1 MANELQRF
9 SIATK
14 GLNFKAV
21 NVVEDTVNN
30 GTTTTAAIELDVLRS
45 ANLSRKDVIEAL
57 EQFER
62 AVMETDWPPNII

>member
-30 GTTTTAAIELDVLRS
+30 GTTTTAAIELDILRS
-45 ANLSRKDVIEAL
+45 ANMKRTDVIEAL

-62 AVMETDWPPNII
+62 AIMETDWPPQII